1 MKSTGAKRSG
11 GTLCFQ
17 CTSRLR
23 RSYWVAQR
31 FTAATLIYW
40 TNQESAPE
48 GRPDNSPAL
57 QRWEKREKGPSPGG
71 TTEVL
76 TQLTASSAPEAT
88 GGRNSLTEPAAPSS
102 PDTVPPRPGKPPTHP
117 QHSPATPGLRS
128 QTPGH
133 SPHRALP
140 TRAPPTS
147 SRPESST
154 GSRDAPTH
162 PDEVRGWHPSDVVRR
177 SFLLRDKSPSRY
189 SDARSKA
196 THLHLPT
203 VIAGTTPG
211 SPRA

>member
-76 TQLTASSAPEAT
+76 TQLT
-88 GGRNSLTEPAAPSS
+88 RNLRAKGN
-102 PDTVPPRPGKPPTHP
+102 PRQKPTHR
-117 QHSPATPGLRS
+117 TC
-128 QTPGH
+128 
-133 SPHRALP
+133 RALL
-140 TRAPPTS
+140 TRYCPAPARKTANTSATLSSNTRSSEPNARSLSTS
-147 SRPESST
+147 STPNSRPANFIET
-154 GSRDAPTH
+154 RIFDRLAGCAN
-162 PDEVRGWHPSDVVRR
+162 
-177 SFLLRDKSPSRY
+177 SP
-189 SDARSKA
+189 
-196 THLHLPT
+196 
-203 VIAGTTPG
+203 G
-211 SPRA
+211 